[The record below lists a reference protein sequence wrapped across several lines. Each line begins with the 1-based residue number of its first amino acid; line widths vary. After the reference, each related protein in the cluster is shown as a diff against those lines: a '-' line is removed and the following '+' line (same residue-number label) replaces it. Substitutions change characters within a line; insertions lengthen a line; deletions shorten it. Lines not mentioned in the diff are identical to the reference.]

1 MSIPSL
7 WWWMLISSLW
17 LVRSLKIWVCD
28 RKIDWTLLSLVTD
41 QAKVKFV
48 SSLNWEIRIF
58 GECRLHSITRL
69 LGVIWSSEEAHTV
82 DALAVRGD
90 ERRGSLR
97 KASGSRQTDFD
108 PEMSEWGNPAVI
120 RQLPY
125 TEYIG
130 VWSEP
135 GELKHLSTLRKRNQP
150 RFP

>member
-1 MSIPSL
+1 MSGSKE
-7 WWWMLISSLW
+7 S
-17 LVRSLKIWVCD
+17 
-28 RKIDWTLLSLVTD
+28 
-41 QAKVKFV
+41 
-48 SSLNWEIRIF
+48 NRIF
-58 GECRLHSITRL
+58 GECCLHSITRL

-108 PEMSEWGNPAVI
+108 PEMSEWGNPAII
-120 RQLPY
+120 RWLSY
-125 TEYIG
+125 AEYIG
-130 VWSEP
+130 VRGEP

>member
-1 MSIPSL
+1 
-7 WWWMLISSLW
+7 MLFFFSS
-17 LVRSLKIWVCD
+17 RRRHTRCA
-28 RKIDWTLLSLVTD
+28 LVTGV
-41 QAKVKFV
+41 QTCA
-48 SSLNWEIRIF
+48 LPI
-58 GECRLHSITRL
+58 L

-108 PEMSEWGNPAVI
+108 PEMSEWGNPAII
-120 RQLPY
+120 RWLSC

-130 VWSEP
+130 ARGEP
-135 GELKHLSTLRKRNQP
+135 GELKHLSTLRKRNKP

>member
-1 MSIPSL
+1 M
-7 WWWMLISSLW
+7 
-17 LVRSLKIWVCD
+17 
-28 RKIDWTLLSLVTD
+28 
-41 QAKVKFV
+41 
-48 SSLNWEIRIF
+48 RIF

-97 KASGSRQTDFD
+97 KASGSRQTDCD

-130 VWSEP
+130 VCGQR
-135 GELKHLSTLRKRNQP
+135 GELKHLSNRRKRKKT
-150 RFP
+150 RFPK